1 VGNAIGQVMNAR
13 TPERTDP
20 VAYLRHALAEGQFSL
35 FCQPIA
41 AIAGPVAYPMA
52 EVLIRLREEEN
63 ALLPPGEFLP
73 VLEHYGM
80 MPELDRWVVGQVL
93 RRLSEGS
100 EIPRFTINVSAQ
112 TIADPTFPHFFANEI
127 IDTGVP
133 AERVLFEIDE
143 TDALAVPAC
152 VSRFSATI
160 GSLGSGM
167 LIDGYGRGLD
177 GLAPLK
183 VPCVQFIK
191 VDRSVIRQLVA
202 GEIPTAKVNAVL
214 RVTSEIGIHL
224 IAEGVED
231 LEVLTRLKAMNFRY
245 AQGFGVCAPQPM
257 DMIFERSV
265 IRISEPQVQRPNFG
279 LPAEGFFA
287 AA

>member
-1 VGNAIGQVMNAR
+1 MKTG
-13 TPERTDP
+13 TERTDP
-20 VAYLRHALAEGQFSL
+20 VAYLRHALAQDHFSL

-41 AIAGPVAYPMA
+41 AIEGAAAYPMA

-80 MPELDRWVVGQVL
+80 MPELDRWIVGQVL
-93 RRLSEGS
+93 RRLSKGS
-100 EIPRFTINVSAQ
+100 EIPRFTINISAQ

-127 IDTGVP
+127 IDTDVP
-133 AERVLFEIDE
+133 ADRVLFEIDE
-143 TDALAVPAC
+143 TDALTGSTC

-160 GSLGSGM
+160 GSLGSGVI
-167 LIDGYGRGLD
+167 IDGYGRAQD
-177 GLAPLK
+177 CLAPLR

-191 VDRSVIRQLVA
+191 VDRSVIRRLVA

-224 IAEGVED
+224 IAEGIED
-231 LEVLTRLKAMNFRY
+231 LDVLTRLKAMNFRY
-245 AQGFGVCAPQPM
+245 AQGFGVCAPQHI
-257 DMIFERSV
+257 DAIFERPV
-265 IRISEPQVQRPNFG
+265 LQASEPPVQRPDFDP
-279 LPAEGFFA
+279 PAEGLLA